1 MTLPLSEAAA
11 ARVRTAFG
19 SAGTEADLPEHRT
32 PHGPE
37 RQTSPRSD
45 HQTPH
50 RRRDQERHH
59 VAVSE

>member
-1 MTLPLSEAAA
+1 MTLPLSEAVA

-19 SAGTEADLPEHRT
+19 SAGTEVDLSEHRT
-32 PHGPE
+32 PHG
-37 RQTSPRSD
+37 SD

-50 RRRDQERHH
+50 RRRDQERRH

>member
-19 SAGTEADLPEHRT
+19 SAGTEVDLSEHRT
-32 PHGPE
+32 PHGSD
-37 RQTSPRSD
+37 RQTPHGSE

-50 RRRDQERHH
+50 RRRDQERRH